1 MPRQTKPGF
10 FYFRGRFAGSP
21 LLTEGGHQQRCP
33 PPPSQNFCHFSVH
46 WPLVQYEQPSHSFKT
61 AIHTFMEVD
70 DDPHDFCCHRCSCW
84 GVLRSTAAQAYQA
97 PYCAVINLG
106 TGSIYWDCQ
115 YSSFDDCYRR
125 GNILAGNRGWCNPS
139 PYYVAG
145 YAEQSQTRKRHA
157 RPQ

>member
-1 MPRQTKPGF
+1 MTRMIFAAIAALAGVF
-10 FYFRGRFAGSP
+10 FG
-21 LLTEGGHQQRCP
+21 LQR
-33 PPPSQNFCHFSVH
+33 
-46 WPLVQYEQPSHSFKT
+46 
-61 AIHTFMEVD
+61 
-70 DDPHDFCCHRCSCW
+70 
-84 GVLRSTAAQAYQA
+84 AQAYQA

-125 GNILAGNRGWCNPS
+125 GNILAGSRGFCNPS

-145 YAEQSQTRKRHA
+145 YAEQRQTRKRHA